1 MSLLEDMNSLDQK
14 NAADSKLGSMF
25 KKDSPAAPVK
35 VKTQVKPAIQSDTRR
50 GAPSYADNTERKMVQ
65 VTTRLTEDNYKWA
78 EEFAKSK
85 GLGRAGLISYT
96 LNYLIDKERG
106 ITPKN

>member
-1 MSLLEDMNSLDQK
+1 MSLLEDMNTLDQK
-14 NAADSKLGSMF
+14 NAADSILGSMF
-25 KKDSPAAPVK
+25 KKDAAQASP
-35 VKTQVKPAIQSDTRR
+35 KTKSQVKAASVSDTRR
-50 GAPSYADNTERKMVQ
+50 GAPSYADNTERTMVQ